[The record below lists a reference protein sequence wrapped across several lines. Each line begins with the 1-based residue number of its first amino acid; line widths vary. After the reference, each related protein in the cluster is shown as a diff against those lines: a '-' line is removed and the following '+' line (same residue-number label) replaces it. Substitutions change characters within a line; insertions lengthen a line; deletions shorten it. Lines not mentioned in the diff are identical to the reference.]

1 MRDRDSGDQEREP
14 ASDCVHL
21 LEYTHLDWAWC
32 FSREW
37 HRARYDLIFEEALAR
52 AVEDRSFRFFVDSLC
67 ESLLP
72 YLAERPDRVETV
84 RRLLATGQLA
94 MVGGQVANL
103 RPSTAP
109 EETYLRNLQEGQAVL
124 AEWFPGVSPL
134 GYANMDT
141 AIGHSQLPQVLA
153 LAGFRYLMVGRPELG
168 LELDGVPKL
177 FRWQG
182 AGSSEV
188 MVLVQHYG
196 ILEAGLRQLA
206 SADPATRER
215 GAAVCRELLAGH
227 VAALPSVQWAFLA
240 ADDMRFRRDHVTDE
254 PVAVERLSEAWR
266 AELGSELVPSTPDR
280 LYEDLAG
287 HLEELVVIRG
297 PVDHADVGY
306 NGPFGPGAL
315 RALRDRAGARLV
327 EAELSLALL
336 LPGGEWPG
344 EELRRLWRLALRAQ
358 THATQYLFAPD
369 LADLRMDLANVVR
382 EAERLRDGAVARA
395 VPGAFPHET
404 QRLAVFNPLPR
415 PGRLVVP
422 LQVMRTDF
430 TVQGYAVTGGLPQQA
445 VAPVNPGRSGEW
457 ELLVELDLPACGFS
471 MVTLQPGPK
480 AVVPPPME
488 LALTGDLELGPLVL
502 HWQDGLLVRVARG
515 DMALMATEETSVLEP
530 LRRPAAVRGWMTT
543 AVGQPEERCCV
554 RRLRQTEFG
563 PLRWAMEREAMV
575 AGHLVWQRFTVTGR
589 GELEVVTEID
599 YGVDTCMLS
608 LAVPCPQEAE
618 LRVSIPFGVEDRVL
632 SGTHYS
638 PGGEGSRVIERLI
651 PGMLYARDWARFV
664 SGETP
669 VALAVLDGDRYWL
682 RREGEERLEHLL
694 TRVCAPTRDGWVK
707 ETELAGAG
715 RVRVRH
721 LLALGEEA
729 RDEPALDER
738 VDRARLPVRSGY
750 ARAAVGQS
758 SLLAVEPGNVRF
770 LSARCVGSEIEVK
783 LVENGDLATTATVAF
798 AKRIGAGKVVD
809 LRGETLPVPVV
820 LDGKQ
825 VSFPIG
831 EREIRVLRVRLV
843 DGR

>member
-1 MRDRDSGDQEREP
+1 MRDRTDGDREREP

-37 HRARYDLIFEEALAR
+37 HRARYELIFEEALAR

-67 ESLLP
+67 EGFLP
-72 YLAERPDRVETV
+72 YLTEKPQRIETV
-84 RRLLATGQLA
+84 RSLLATGQLA
-94 MVGGQVANL
+94 LVGGQVANL
-103 RPSTAP
+103 RPSTAA

-153 LAGFRYLMVGRPELG
+153 LAGFRYLLAGRPELG

-177 FRWQG
+177 FRWRG
-182 AGSSEV
+182 AGDREV
-188 MVLVQHYG
+188 VVLVQHYG
-196 ILEAGLRQLA
+196 ILEVGLRQLA
-206 SADPATRER
+206 STDPATRER

-227 VAALPSVQWAFLA
+227 AAALPSVQWAFLA

-254 PVAVERLSEAWR
+254 PVVVERLLAAWR

-287 HLEELVVIRG
+287 HLDELAVVRG
-297 PVDHADVGY
+297 PVDRADVGY

-315 RALRDRAGARLV
+315 RGLRDRAGARLV

-336 LPGGEWPG
+336 SPGAEWPG

-358 THATQYLFAPD
+358 THAAQYLFAPD
-369 LADLRMDLANVVR
+369 LADLRLDLANVVR
-382 EAERLRDGAVARA
+382 EAERLREGAMARA
-395 VPGAFPHET
+395 VPGGFPHET
-404 QRLAVFNPLPR
+404 QRMAVFNPLPR
-415 PGRLVVP
+415 PARLVVP
-422 LQVMRTDF
+422 VQVMRTDF
-430 TVQGYAVTGGLPQQA
+430 TVQGYTAAGGLPQQA

-457 ELLVELDLPACGFS
+457 ELLVELDLPACGFG
-471 MVTLQPGPK
+471 MVILQPSPK
-480 AVVPPPME
+480 AVVPPPKE
-488 LALTGDLELGPLVL
+488 LALTSDLALGPLVL
-502 HWQDGLLVRVARG
+502 HWQDGLLVRVARDG
-515 DMALMATEETSVLEP
+515 MALVATEGTSLLEP
-530 LRRPAAVRGWMTT
+530 LRRPAVVQGWMTT
-543 AVGQPEERCCV
+543 QVGQPEKRCGV

-575 AGHLVWQRFTVTGR
+575 GDHLVWQRFTVTDQGD
-589 GELEVVTEID
+589 LEVVTEID

-608 LAVPCPQEAE
+608 LAVPCPQGAA

-638 PGGEGSRVIERLI
+638 PGGEGNRVIERLI

-682 RREGEERLEHLL
+682 RREGEERLEHFL

-715 RVRVRH
+715 RVRARH
-721 LLALGEEA
+721 VLVLGEEA
-729 RDEPALDER
+729 GDEPALDER
-738 VDRARLPVRSGY
+738 VDRARLPVRSRY
-750 ARAAVGQS
+750 VKAAAEQG
-758 SLLAVEPGNVRF
+758 SLLTVAPGHVRF
-770 LSARCVGSEIEVK
+770 LSARRVGSEIEVK
-783 LVENGDLATTATVAF
+783 LVENGDLATTVTVAF
-798 AKRIGAGKVVD
+798 ARGVEAARLVD
-809 LRGETLPVPVV
+809 LRGETLPVAVV
-820 LDGKQ
+820 LAGEQ
-825 VSFPIG
+825 ASFPIG
-831 EREIRVLRVRLV
+831 EREIRVLRVRLL